1 MRRHLLAVSLF
12 CLLVSGSSTA
22 GIYKCVG
29 PDGSLSF
36 QEMPCGAGERA
47 TEIKGEARVV
57 EPSATADS
65 NRDSEAKALRARI
78 PEGGG
83 AAVVAAPSDWE
94 VEIVQPTPDMP
105 PTFNMTSRDPAD
117 PMKLLITFLP
127 NKTGLKL
134 SDEEFVAAAERMFE
148 RFVADSI
155 EQKIELEAIDT
166 TLGTGLFAVFNDR
179 KYLEGAA
186 RPPAEFITMTT
197 GLIWHSRV
205 IVNYTIL
212 TNGEDSPSR
221 AMAQNVVGG
230 FSVFGDLPAAQ

>member
-1 MRRHLLAVSLF
+1 MPDGDLSALSTDSYTRTMRIGMRRHL
-12 CLLVSGSSTA
+12 
-22 GIYKCVG
+22 
-29 PDGSLSF
+29 
-36 QEMPCGAGERA
+36 Q
-47 TEIKGEARVV
+47 
-57 EPSATADS
+57 
-65 NRDSEAKALRARI
+65 
-78 PEGGG
+78 
-83 AAVVAAPSDWE
+83 
-94 VEIVQPTPDMP
+94 
-105 PTFNMTSRDPAD
+105 
-117 PMKLLITFLP
+117 
-127 NKTGLKL
+127 
-134 SDEEFVAAAERMFE
+134 RMFG

-155 EQKIELEAIDT
+155 KQKIELEAIDT